1 MKPIAVFAMLLVA
14 TLPGLAQP
22 ATDYVPMTQDID
34 GHTWGIVCRKE
45 VTLFGIPVPA
55 GGFDVGERARII
67 ADERLD
73 VLYDGGVLDKP
84 KNIRV
89 GKINGEVTIYVKN
102 PDRVGNLPSK
112 CLILTIDSNF
122 EQFLGKNRWDTAY
135 YWRDIMR
142 KWSRKGLMK
151 AAGGP
156 DDPNLDP
163 AGRPL
168 DKANS
173 WRNIPDGFANKADKN
188 DDDTGSTSGGGTA
201 PVSGGGATHGGGKI
215 PGAD

>member
-1 MKPIAVFAMLLVA
+1 MRHIVVLAVLLVA
-14 TLPGLAQP
+14 TIPGLAQP

-34 GHTWGIVCRKE
+34 GHTWGIVVRKE

-55 GGFDVGERARII
+55 GGFTVGERARII

-73 VLYDGGVLDKP
+73 LLYDGGVLDKP

-112 CLILTIDSNF
+112 CLILTIDRNF

-142 KWSRKGLMK
+142 KWSRKGLMR
-151 AAGGP
+151 AVGGP

-173 WRNIPDGFANKADKN
+173 WRNIPAGFADKAEKDE
-188 DDDTGSTSGGGTA
+188 DTATGSSAPVTSGGT
-201 PVSGGGATHGGGKI
+201 THGGGKI
-215 PGAD
+215 PGTG

>member
-1 MKPIAVFAMLLVA
+1 MRHIVVLAVLLVA
-14 TLPGLAQP
+14 TIPGLAQP

-34 GHTWGIVCRKE
+34 GHTWGIVVRKE

-55 GGFDVGERARII
+55 GGFTVGERARII

-112 CLILTIDSNF
+112 CLILTIDRNF
-122 EQFLGKNRWDTAY
+122 EQFL
-135 YWRDIMR
+135 
-142 KWSRKGLMK
+142 
-151 AAGGP
+151 AAVRE
-156 DDPNLDP
+156 
-163 AGRPL
+163 GRRPPL
-168 DKANS
+168 DGLEGRKAVAIVAACYKS
-173 WRNIPDGFANKADKN
+173 AR
-188 DDDTGSTSGGGTA
+188 TGRA
-201 PVSGGGATHGGGKI
+201 ATVEDPRGL
-215 PGAD
+215 PPS